1 MIAIFT
7 MLLACGEK
15 ATDTASDDTT
25 TEDTASGSSTGSSG
39 AGAPSD
45 SIPGYVNS
53 YCSEYAMRCGLYSSQ
68 EICYDDVI
76 TWFNLDTC
84 SVSDTAQLDTCVT
97 WLSELSCEESG
108 WIDECSNFYTC
119 E

>member
-7 MLLACGEK
+7 LLLACGEK
-15 ATDTASDDTT
+15 ATDTADDTPPQ
-25 TEDTASGSSTGSSG
+25 DTASGSSAEVPVDG
-39 AGAPSD
+39 
-45 SIPGYVNS
+45 IPGYVNS
-53 YCSEYAMRCGLYSSQ
+53 YCSEYGLRCEIYSSQ
-68 EICYDDVI
+68 EMCYEDMI
-76 TWFNLDTC
+76 TWFDLERC
-84 SVSDTAQLDTCVT
+84 SISDTAQLETCVT